1 MKPLVSKEQ
10 FQQMD
15 IRVGKVV
22 KAERKEGADKLIRL
36 TVDFGTEEGT
46 RNILTSLYP
55 MYEPESFEGKNFI
68 FLLNLEPRKFLG
80 EESQG
85 MILCSTDGENIAR
98 LTTLEDSAPGDSIT

>member
-1 MKPLVSKEQ
+1 MKPLITKDE
-10 FQQMD
+10 FAKMD
-15 IRVGKVV
+15 MRVGHIT

-36 TVDFGTEEGT
+36 TVDFGPEEGI

-55 MYEPESFEGKNFI
+55 LYTPEDLEGKDFI

-85 MILCSTDGENIAR
+85 MILCTQEEKPIPLTASEKST
-98 LTTLEDSAPGDSIT
+98 PGTSIT